1 MAYEREADVLAS
13 AVRAAGEA
21 IRRHFVEGAE
31 IYTKADNSPVTD
43 ADLAANTI
51 LIERLR
57 AAFPDDAILSEEV
70 APDAAVHD
78 ATRCWIID
86 PLDGTAYFVRREPAF
101 AVMVGLEIGGRPVI
115 GAIYNP
121 MTDEFYAAARG
132 AGATVTRGG
141 KMTALRYPAVPYES
155 ARLGVTPGSL
165 RTLTT
170 GTPRWAD
177 DPARFTLT
185 GPNFGFRPEA
195 LDKTFDAYIGW
206 LADGLKAGGYPW
218 DLCATD
224 LIIHEAGGTLTDVF
238 GRQHRFRRVQE
249 RVHGGIVAARDA
261 VLHAE
266 VLRHL
271 AVEEGA

>member
-21 IRRHFVEGAE
+21 IKRHFVAGAQV
-31 IYTKADNSPVTD
+31 YTKPDNSPVTD

-51 LIERLR
+51 LIERLQ

-70 APDAAVHD
+70 QPDAAVD
-78 ATRCWIID
+78 NAARCWIID

-101 AVMVGLEIGGRPVI
+101 AVMVGLEVGGRPVI

-121 MTDEFYAAARG
+121 MTDEFYAAVHG
-132 AGATVTRGG
+132 EGATVTRGG
-141 KMTALRYPAVPYES
+141 ETSPLRFPVVPYER

-165 RTLTT
+165 HTLTT
-170 GTPRWAD
+170 GTPRWTD

-206 LADGLKAGGYPW
+206 IANPNVGGYPW

-224 LIIHEAGGTLTDVF
+224 LIIHEAGGVLTDVF
-238 GRQHRFRRVQE
+238 GRQHHFRRVQE

-261 VLHAE
+261 ALHAA
-266 VLRHL
+266 VLRHI
-271 AVEEGA
+271 AVDDRA

>member
-1 MAYEREADVLAS
+1 MAYEREADVLVG

-21 IRRHFVEGAE
+21 IKRHFVEGAE
-31 IYTKADNSPVTD
+31 VYTKADNSPVTD

-57 AAFPDDAILSEEV
+57 AAFPDDTILSEEV
-70 APDAAVHD
+70 QPDATVDD
-78 ATRCWIID
+78 AARCWIID

-101 AVMVGLEIGGRPVI
+101 AVMVGLEIGGRPVV

-121 MTDEFYAAARG
+121 MTGELYAAAHG
-132 AGATVTRGG
+132 EGATVTRDGET
-141 KMTALRYPAVPYES
+141 TALRFSAVPYET

-170 GTPRWAD
+170 GTPRWTD

-206 LADGLKAGGYPW
+206 IASPNVGGYPW

-224 LIIHEAGGTLTDVF
+224 LIIHEAGGVLTDIF
-238 GRQHRFRRVQE
+238 GQQHQFRRVQE
-249 RVHGGIVAARDA
+249 RVPGGIVAARDA
-261 VLHAE
+261 ALHAA
-266 VLRHL
+266 VLRHI
-271 AVEEGA
+271 AADKG